1 MTETESKWAARVAA
15 WRASGQTAPAFCA
28 GKDFKPGGLRYWA
41 SQLRKGKDAAPTKDE
56 RVARGPQAAP
66 LPAAA
71 KEAAPLEPVRLARV
85 VRAAPP
91 TPAPE
96 TAIVIEVGAA
106 RLAVR
111 RGFDREVLRAVVE
124 VLGGGR

>member
-15 WRASGQTAPAFCA
+15 WRASGQTAPKFCE

-56 RVARGPQAAP
+56 RVARVPPAAQR
-66 LPAAA
+66 PAAA
-71 KEAAPLEPVRLARV
+71 KEAAPPEPVRLARV
-85 VRAAPP
+85 VRAARPES
-91 TPAPE
+91 APE
-96 TAIVIEVGAA
+96 TAIVLEVGAA

-111 RGFDREVLRAVVE
+111 RGFDRDVLRAVLD